1 MSSTAD
7 PTAPDPAAPDPTAP
21 AADDR
26 QVRERLL
33 DVTRTMLEEKG
44 EQALRVVEVAEAAGV
59 SMGTIY
65 SYFENRRALVAA
77 VRLEQYRSWVAESLA
92 GISRAVDSL
101 DADGGPG
108 AAVGALSQFVILP
121 TDPVARAHR
130 EVRLDAIAASHHEP
144 ELAASLRELHH
155 DLDAQARSLVERVQE
170 LGLVDA
176 SLDPAAVSLLLQAVP
191 LGLAL
196 ADLDPDHAPSPES
209 WLTLMTKVAGALM
222 PPSTSTPPGG
232 PAELDEQR

>member
-1 MSSTAD
+1 MSSSD
-7 PTAPDPAAPDPTAP
+7 PTAPGSATTP
-21 AADDR
+21 ADDR
-26 QVRERLL
+26 QVRQRLL

-44 EQALRVVEVAEAAGV
+44 EQALRVVEVADAAGV

-77 VRLEQYRSWVAESLA
+77 VRLEQYRSWVVESLED
-92 GISRAVDSL
+92 ISRAVDAL
-101 DADGGPG
+101 DAGNGPG

-144 ELAASLRELHH
+144 ELAASLQELHH
-155 DLDAQARSLVERVQE
+155 DLDARARSLVARVQE
-170 LGLVDA
+170 MGLVDP
-176 SLDPAAVSLLLQAVP
+176 SLDPAAVALLLQAVP

-209 WLTLMTKVAGALM
+209 WIALMTKVAGALLA
-222 PPSTSTPPGG
+222 PGS
-232 PAELDEQR
+232 EV